1 VGEGFGRGGVLGADP
16 GRGEGGVELAE
27 AFEKLLAELG
37 VLIDVG
43 RKLGHGDRADGE
55 VSIREFRHVLPLV
68 IYAVPAI
75 PAGRPSDRRG

>member
-1 VGEGFGRGGVLGADP
+1 MGEGFGRGGVLGADP
-16 GRGEGGVELAE
+16 RSREGRVELPE
-27 AFEKLLAELG
+27 AFEQLLAELG
-37 VLIDVG
+37 VLVDVG

-55 VSIREFRHVLPLV
+55 VSVREFRHVLPLV